1 MTFAHAYT
9 VAHCGAALS
18 LQRHGKW
25 CTAHSSCSAAVC
37 IVNHI
42 PACQASDPR
51 KLLIKGGTVVN
62 ADRKFPADVYCEE
75 GIIRWGVIRDRAN
88 YNNII
93 LSPLWIMCQSN
104 YLAFQKW
111 LQNRIIF
118 RRSKAI
124 KFFIIL

>member
-1 MTFAHAYT
+1 MVY
-9 VAHCGAALS
+9 GAQLV
-18 LQRHGKW
+18 QR
-25 CTAHSSCSAAVC
+25 CSM

-104 YLAFQKW
+104 YVSLSKVATKSNHLQKVE
-111 LQNRIIF
+111 
-118 RRSKAI
+118 SH
-124 KFFIIL
+124 